1 MKITQIVLISFALI
15 LVMLVYMSGTTAEA
29 RQNPDINTVVK
40 GNNAFALD
48 IYNKLKHTEGN
59 LFFSPYSIST
69 ALAMTYAGARNNTAE
84 QMAQTLNFTLAPDR
98 LHPAF
103 ASIQKQ
109 LNAVK
114 KKGNIQLSIANTLW
128 PQKGYPFLQDYL
140 ALTEKYYGVSIT
152 PLDYKNAPEASRKEI
167 NTWVEKKTENK
178 ITELIQKGILDE
190 LTRLVLVNAI
200 YFKGNWMQQFR
211 KSRTAD
217 APFWLSPGKSVQVP
231 MMRQN
236 KKFRYKETDNLQI
249 LELPYIG
256 NDLSMTVLLPKKING
271 LPELENNLTAENVN
285 KWTNGLINMGLRIFL
300 PKFKMTSQ
308 FKLKDTLKSM
318 GMVDAFNDTKADFS
332 GMDGKKQWLY
342 IGAVIHK
349 AFIDVNEEGSE
360 AAAATAVVMKTRSAV
375 RSEPPVFRAD
385 HPFVFLIRDNVS
397 GSILFLGRVIM
408 VNGEW

>member
-1 MKITQIVLISFALI
+1 MKIILISFALI
-15 LVMLVYMSGTTAEA
+15 LVMPIYMSGTTAEA
-29 RQNPDINTVVK
+29 RQDTNTLVK
-40 GNNAFALD
+40 GNNAFAIN
-48 IYNKLKHTEGN
+48 IYNKLKHKEGN

-69 ALAMTYAGARNNTAE
+69 ALAMTYAGARNNTAK
-84 QMAQTLNFTLAPDR
+84 QMAQTLRFTLVPDQ

-114 KKGNIQLSIANTLW
+114 KKGNIQLSIANALW
-128 PQKGYPFLQDYL
+128 PHKDYPFLQDFL
-140 ALTEKYYGVSIT
+140 ALTKKYYGVSIIS
-152 PLDYKNAPEASRKEI
+152 LDYNDTEASRKTI

-178 ITELIQKGILDE
+178 ITELLQKGILNE

-200 YFKGNWMQQFR
+200 YFKGNWMQQFNKR
-211 KSRTAD
+211 MTAD
-217 APFWLSPGKSVQVP
+217 APFRLSPGKSVQVP
-231 MMRQN
+231 MMNQN
-236 KKFRYKETDNLQI
+236 KEFPYKETENLQI

-256 NDLSMTVLLPKKING
+256 NELSMIVLLPKEING
-271 LPELENNLTAENVN
+271 LPELENNLTADNVD
-285 KWTNGLINMGLRIFL
+285 KWTNGLINRELRVFL

-318 GMVDAFNDTKADFS
+318 GMTDAFDMNKADFS
-332 GMDGKKQWLY
+332 GMDGKKHWLY

-360 AAAATAVVMKTRSAV
+360 AAAATAVVMKVRSAV

-385 HPFVFLIRDNVS
+385 HPFVFLIRDNIS
-397 GSILFLGRVIM
+397 KSILFFGRVKE
-408 VNGEW
+408 VRSEK

>member
-1 MKITQIVLISFALI
+1 MKLTQIILISFALI
-15 LVMLVYMSGTTAEA
+15 LVMSVYMSGTTAEA
-29 RQNPDINTVVK
+29 KQNPDVNAVVN
-40 GNNAFALD
+40 GNNAFALN
-48 IYNKLKHTEGN
+48 IYNKLKHAEGN

-103 ASIQKQ
+103 ASIQDQ
-109 LNAVK
+109 LNAVRE
-114 KKGNIQLSIANTLW
+114 KGNIQLSIANALW
-128 PQKGYPFLQDYL
+128 PHKDYPFLQDFL
-140 ALTEKYYGVSIT
+140 DLTKKYYGVSIT
-152 PLDYKNAPEASRKEI
+152 SLDYNDPEASRKTI

-236 KKFRYKETDNLQI
+236 KKFQYKETDNLQI
-249 LELPYIG
+249 LELPYVG
-256 NDLSMTVLLPKKING
+256 NNLSMIVLLPKEING

-285 KWTNGLINMGLRIFL
+285 KWTNGLINRDVRVFL

-318 GMVDAFNDTKADFS
+318 GMIDAFDMNRADFS

-360 AAAATAVVMKTRSAV
+360 AAAATAVVMKVRSAA
-375 RSEPPVFRAD
+375 RSDPPVFRAD
-385 HPFVFLIRDNVS
+385 HPFVFLIRDNAS
-397 GSILFLGRVIM
+397 GSILFLGRMII
-408 VNGEW
+408 VNGEL

>member
-167 NTWVEKKTENK
+167 NAWVEKKTENK